1 MADETKQVIDQSGVK
16 NLVSEI
22 KKKTDATYIA
32 KDDETIA
39 KKVDITIT
47 GVKVNGETVAP
58 DVDKVVSL
66 TVPTT
71 SDINSAIAEAV
82 GNIKEFDIEVVEA
95 LPTSD
100 IKHNTIYLVPNTNPT
115 DKNVYDEYIYLTVG
129 EENKWE
135 LISQKNL
142 DLSKYFTKEETE
154 AKFVAKVEG
163 KDLSTNDY
171 TTADKDKLAGVE
183 EGAQVNTITSVAGKT
198 GDVLLAQTDIT
209 GLTDALNDKVSKSDV
224 LTEAEI
230 QGLVAE
236 AWK

>member
-1 MADETKQVIDQSGVK
+1 MAGEIEKIVGQSGVK
-16 NLVSEI
+16 NLVTEI

-32 KDDETIA
+32 KTDETIA

-47 GVKVNGETVAP
+47 GIKVNGEAVAP

-71 SDINSAIAEAV
+71 NDINSAIAEAV

-95 LPTSD
+95 LPTTD

-115 DKNVYDEYIYLTVG
+115 DKNVYDEYLYLTVG
-129 EENKWE
+129 EEEKWE

-142 DLSKYFTKEETE
+142 DLSKYFTKEEVE
-154 AKFVAKVEG
+154 GKFVAKVVG

-171 TTADKDKLAGVE
+171 TNEDKEKLAGVE
-183 EGAQVNTITSVAGKT
+183 NGAQVNTITSVAGKT
-198 GDVLLAQTDIT
+198 GDVLLAQSDIT
-209 GLTDALNDKVSKSDV
+209 GLADALNDKVSKSDV